1 MIPGGLCAILPARM
15 SARIAALPAVLL
27 LATLAAC
34 SPRVSISGEVKYGKS
49 AEANYQAGQEE
60 AKSESWAEA
69 TKFFEHTRTKYPFSK
84 FAALA
89 ELRLADVKLAQERF
103 VEASE
108 AYGAF
113 VRLHPNHEQVDYA
126 GFREGLA
133 LVKDGPSDFFA
144 FPPAHERELKSV
156 KEGVTKL
163 EAFLAK
169 YPDSKFRP
177 EAQKERDRARGQLV
191 EHEWYV
197 AGFYAQRNRWAGAAG
212 RYQYLV
218 QTYPGSAREVE
229 ALLALSDAW
238 SRLDDKFRARQ
249 ALQQIVAKHP
259 EHPRR
264 PEAERRLAELR

>member
-1 MIPGGLCAILPARM
+1 MIPGGLCAILPPRM
-15 SARIAALPAVLL
+15 SARIAAGSGLLL

-49 AEANYQAGQEE
+49 AEDNYNAGLEE

-69 TKFFEHTRTKYPFSK
+69 TKFFEHTRQKYPFSK
-84 FAALA
+84 YAALA
-89 ELRLADVKLAQERF
+89 ELRLADVKLSQERF

-126 GFREGLA
+126 AFREGLS
-133 LVKDGPSDFFA
+133 LVKAGPSDFFA

-163 EAFLAK
+163 DAFLAR
-169 YPDSKFRP
+169 YPESKHRA
-177 EAQKERDRARGQLV
+177 EAQKERDRARSQLV

-238 SRLDDKFRARQ
+238 SRLDDRFRARQ
-249 ALQQIVAKHP
+249 ALQQIIAKHP
-259 EHPRR
+259 QDPRR
-264 PEAERRLAELR
+264 AEAERRLAELR

>member
-1 MIPGGLCAILPARM
+1 MIPRGLCVILPARM
-15 SARIAALPAVLL
+15 SARIAVPIALAVVACL
-27 LATLAAC
+27 TGC

-49 AEANYQAGQEE
+49 AETNYTAGLEE
-60 AKSESWAEA
+60 MKSESWPEA
-69 TKFFEHTRTKYPFSK
+69 VKFFEHTRTKYPFSK
-84 FAALA
+84 HAALA
-89 ELRLADVKLAQERF
+89 ELRLADIKLAQERF

-126 GFREGLA
+126 AFREGLA

-144 FPPAHERELKSV
+144 FPPAHERELKTVREGAV
-156 KEGVTKL
+156 KL
-163 EAFLAK
+163 DAFLAK
-169 YPDSKFRP
+169 YPDSKLRP
-177 EAQKERDRARGQLV
+177 EAQQERDRARARLV

-218 QTYPGSAREVE
+218 QTYPGSAREVD
-229 ALLALSDAW
+229 ALFALSEAW
-238 SRLDDKFRARQ
+238 ARLDDRFRARQ
-249 ALQQIVAKHP
+249 ALQQIVVKHP